1 MRKDCET
8 HLSNFLKRPVMSMQS
23 VSLYQYTLHRINV
36 YERNMIVFQITAYNI
51 QLRGLRCINLL
62 GTYLSTGC
70 EVKNGPP

>member
-36 YERNMIVFQITAYNI
+36 YERKNIVFKI
-51 QLRGLRCINLL
+51 
-62 GTYLSTGC
+62 LSTTLCYEDQGAYT
-70 EVKNGPP
+70 VLANLDKPLVNNPYVN